1 MANYWDKTSNPT
13 LTILEERKVASYT
26 LPLKSEYV
34 SDVGTDMNISVIS
47 GSIPAGLTL
56 NGITLTGSP
65 FEVPIDA
72 VYNFVV
78 RATLNGISD
87 DRTFKIIVVGPDS
100 PEWITPANSLPVGAN
115 ATYFI
120 LDSAIIDFQLQ
131 ATDTD
136 TLSGQNL

>member
-1 MANYWDKTSNPT
+1 MADYWNKTSNTT
-13 LTILEERKVASYT
+13 LTILEERKVASHT

-34 SDVGTDMNISVIS
+34 SDVGIDMTVSVIS

-65 FEVPIDA
+65 FEVPIDT

-78 RATLNGISD
+78 RASLNGISD

-100 PEWITPANSLPVGAN
+100 PEWVTPADLLAIGNN
-115 ATYFI
+115 QTYFI
-120 LDSAIIDFQLQ
+120 ILVSFLF
-131 ATDTD
+131 
-136 TLSGQNL
+136 